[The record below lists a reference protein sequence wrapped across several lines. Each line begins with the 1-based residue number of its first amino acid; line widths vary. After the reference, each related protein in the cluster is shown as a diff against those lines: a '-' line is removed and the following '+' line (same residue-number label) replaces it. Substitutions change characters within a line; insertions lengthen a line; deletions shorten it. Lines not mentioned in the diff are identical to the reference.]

1 MRRSTGTGSVGL
13 VKKLAWSKRTMRECL
28 LSKLLLICLLP
39 FIDKKLNKVVNSR
52 GDAVKKLAYFKG
64 TKDTS

>member
-1 MRRSTGTGSVGL
+1 
-13 VKKLAWSKRTMRECL
+13 MRECL